1 MIAFSLSSIYRK
13 YVGFRT
19 GFFSLACRAIVL
31 LEIPVTLDAS
41 MILPNVFS
49 SSCVSDEY

>member
-19 GFFSLACRAIVL
+19 GFSLACRAIVL
-31 LEIPVTLDAS
+31 LEIPVALEAS